1 MPGCTRE
8 KRLTGPIRIFFILNA
23 PLRAPNKAGE
33 DWMVLRRSRFIHKL
47 PVGPDRFLIVHAI
60 RNERLPVDREISVLM
75 DYFGEPRR
83 IPDDCGAIG
92 DLIPY
97 SRDVIAGSIA
107 GLVEREI
114 LTEKTPEEELA
125 AAGAGLSATHGRD
138 PAEMLERYRR
148 EVKEG
153 VASGWAA
160 GARYGVQDLGGAR
173 QRVEVLLFGDCDIQM
188 EADFLRREAAE
199 SGIDLRVSAT
209 FPDDVRFAA
218 EHKHDAIFV
227 GALRARHCMTGP
239 PVPGQHAHA
248 GYLAQARLLLEQLRQ
263 RTSAPILIDNLPEPT
278 VQPLGLAERGIT
290 GHRARF
296 RLANVALAEMAGMMP
311 GVHVVDVA
319 AALGAVGSER
329 MLDDGQVA
337 FTHFG
342 SPGWMLQRPESEK
355 AAVHGIF
362 PDTAPLA
369 QWVGGDPYLRE
380 GALAR
385 THIDALRT
393 VLGIGRKKC
402 VIVDLDGTLWPGV
415 LAETGSPFA
424 WAPEISGVF
433 SYVGLYFG
441 LHEALLCLKKRG
453 LVLACVSKNDEAT
466 VRELWKYPD
475 NYPRNRLLGP
485 DDFVTWRVNWNDKV
499 DNIRAIAE
507 ELGFALDT
515 FVFIDDHPVER
526 DRVRQRL
533 PEVEVWGEDPFSL
546 RRMLLNDP
554 RLQVPVITEESAV
567 RTTLV
572 KAQLERQ
579 QFRADSM
586 DEGQY
591 LSSLQI
597 QCRIERLTNDS
608 RLSRFAELFER
619 TTQFNTTGRKF
630 PLSEL
635 AGLLSN
641 SAAHL
646 FSLDVSDR
654 FGDHGLTG
662 GAVIVNGSILAL
674 AMSCRVL
681 GMEIEH
687 QFLRHMIG
695 EVQETLTGR
704 IIETPRNIP
713 VRNIYRDHGF
723 AEVEPGLWQLI
734 R

>member
-1 MPGCTRE
+1 
-8 KRLTGPIRIFFILNA
+8 
-23 PLRAPNKAGE
+23 
-33 DWMVLRRSRFIHKL
+33 MVLRRSSFIHKL
-47 PVGPDRFLIVHAI
+47 PVGPDRFLLVHAI
-60 RNERLPVDREISVLM
+60 RNMRLPVDRETSVLI

-83 IPDDCGAIG
+83 IPEDCGAIG
-92 DLIPY
+92 QLIPY

-114 LTEKTPEEELA
+114 LTEKTPAEELA

-160 GARYGVQDLGGAR
+160 GAKYGVGDLAGAGK
-173 QRVEVLLFGDCDIQM
+173 RVNVLLFGDCDIQM
-188 EADFLRREAAE
+188 EADFLRREAAQR
-199 SGIDLRVSAT
+199 GIDLRVSAT

-218 EHKHDAIFV
+218 EHEHDAIFV
-227 GALRARHCMTGP
+227 GALRARHSITTAP
-239 PVPGQHAHA
+239 APGQHAHA
-248 GYLAQARLLLEQLRQ
+248 VYLAQARQLLDQLRQ

-296 RLANVALAEMAGMMP
+296 RLANIALSELAATMP
-311 GVHVVDVA
+311 GVHVVDIA
-319 AALGAVGSER
+319 AALGAAGSER

-342 SPGWMLQRPESEK
+342 SPGWMLQRPETEK

-380 GALAR
+380 RALAG
-385 THIDALRT
+385 THVDALIT

-402 VIVDLDGTLWPGV
+402 VVVDLDGTLWPGV

-424 WAPEISGVF
+424 WTPEISGVF

-441 LHEALLCLKKRG
+441 LHEALLCLKQRG

-475 NYPRNRLLGP
+475 NYPRNRLLAP

-499 DNIRAIAE
+499 DNIRVIAE
-507 ELGFALDT
+507 ELGFTLDT
-515 FVFIDDHPVER
+515 FLFIDDHPMER

-546 RRMLLNDP
+546 RRMLLSDP
-554 RLQVPVITEESAV
+554 RLQVPVITEESAG
-567 RTTLV
+567 RTSLV
-572 KAQLERQ
+572 KAQLERR
-579 QFRADSM
+579 QFREAM
-586 DEGQY
+586 NEDEY

-630 PLSEL
+630 SLGELS
-635 AGLLSN
+635 ALLSYPA
-641 SAAHL
+641 SHL

-662 GAVIVNGSILAL
+662 GAVIIDGDISAL
-674 AMSCRVL
+674 AISCRVL
-681 GMEIEH
+681 GMGVEH
-687 QFLRHMIG
+687 QFLRHILAG
-695 EVQETLTGR
+695 VHGTITAR
-704 IIETPRNIP
+704 IITTPRNIP

-723 AEVEPGLWQLI
+723 VEVEPGLAESLFKI
-734 R
+734 SRT

>member
-1 MPGCTRE
+1 
-8 KRLTGPIRIFFILNA
+8 
-23 PLRAPNKAGE
+23 
-33 DWMVLRRSRFIHKL
+33 MVLRRSSFIHKL
-47 PVGPDRFLIVHAI
+47 PVGPDRFLLVHAI
-60 RNERLPVDREISVLM
+60 RNMRLPVDRETSVLI

-83 IPDDCGAIG
+83 IPEDCGAIG
-92 DLIPY
+92 QLLPY

-114 LTEKTPEEELA
+114 LTEKAPEEELA
-125 AAGAGLSATHGRD
+125 SAGAGLSATHGRD

-160 GARYGVQDLGGAR
+160 GNSYGVQDLRGAGK
-173 QRVEVLLFGDCDIQM
+173 RVDALLFGDCDIQM
-188 EADFLRREAAE
+188 EADFLRREAAQR
-199 SGIDLRVSAT
+199 GIDLRVSAT

-218 EHKHDAIFV
+218 EHRHDAIFI
-227 GALRARHCMTGP
+227 GALRARHSITETP
-239 PVPGQHAHA
+239 APGQPAHA
-248 GYLAQARLLLEQLRQ
+248 VYLAQARLLLEQLRQ

-278 VQPLGLAERGIT
+278 VQPLGLAECGIT

-296 RLANVALAEMAGMMP
+296 RLANLALADLAATMP
-311 GVHVVDVA
+311 GVHVVDIA
-319 AALGAVGSER
+319 AALGAAGSER
-329 MLDDGQVA
+329 MLDDGQVD

-342 SPGWMLQRPESEK
+342 SPGWMLQRPEAEK

-362 PDTAPLA
+362 PDVAPLA

-380 GALAR
+380 RALAR
-385 THIDALRT
+385 THVDVLIS

-424 WAPEISGVF
+424 WTPEISGVF

-441 LHEALLCLKKRG
+441 LHEALLCLKQRG

-466 VRELWKYPD
+466 TRELWTYPD
-475 NYPRNRLLGP
+475 NYPRNRLLTP

-515 FVFIDDHPVER
+515 FLFIDDHPVER

-533 PEVEVWGEDPFSL
+533 PEVEVWGDDPFSL
-546 RRMLLNDP
+546 RRMLLSDP

-567 RTTLV
+567 RTNLV
-572 KAQLERQ
+572 KAQIERRQ
-579 QFRADSM
+579 LRESM
-586 DEGQY
+586 DEDQY

-597 QCRIERLTNDS
+597 QCRIERLTGDS
-608 RLSRFAELFER
+608 RLLRFAELFER
-619 TTQFNTTGRKF
+619 TTQFNATGRKF
-630 PLSEL
+630 SLGEL
-635 AGLLSN
+635 AALLSDP
-641 SAAHL
+641 ATHL
-646 FSLDVSDR
+646 FSLHVSDR
-654 FGDHGLTG
+654 FGDHGLIG
-662 GAVIVNGSILAL
+662 GAVVIDRDISAL
-674 AMSCRVL
+674 AISCRVL
-681 GMEIEH
+681 GMGVEH
-687 QFLRHMIG
+687 EFLRQVVSQ
-695 EVQETLTGR
+695 VQAEGPGTLTAR
-704 IIETPRNIP
+704 IMETPRNIP

-723 AEVEPGLWQLI
+723 AEVEPGLWRI
-734 R
+734 SR

>member
-1 MPGCTRE
+1 
-8 KRLTGPIRIFFILNA
+8 
-23 PLRAPNKAGE
+23 
-33 DWMVLRRSRFIHKL
+33 MVLRRSSFIHKL

-60 RNERLPVDREISVLM
+60 RNVRLPVDREISVLI

-114 LTEKTPEEELA
+114 LTEKAPEEELA

-160 GARYGVQDLGGAR
+160 GAKYGVRDLGGAGK
-173 QRVEVLLFGDCDIQM
+173 RVEVLLFGDCDIQM
-188 EADFLRREAAE
+188 ESDFLRREAARW
-199 SGIDLRVSAT
+199 GIDLRVSAT

-218 EHKHDAIFV
+218 EHQHDAIFI
-227 GALRARHCMTGP
+227 GALRTRHFIIEP
-239 PVPGQHAHA
+239 PAPGQPAHA
-248 GYLAQARLLLEQLRQ
+248 GYLAQARHLLEQLRQ

-296 RLANVALAEMAGMMP
+296 RLANVALAEMAGTIP
-311 GVHVVDVA
+311 GVHVVDIA
-319 AALGAVGSER
+319 AALGAAGSER

-369 QWVGGDPYLRE
+369 QWVGADPYLRE
-380 GALAR
+380 GALAS

-424 WAPEISGVF
+424 WTPEISGVF

-441 LHEALLCLKKRG
+441 LHEALLCLKQRG

-466 VRELWKYPD
+466 VRELWMYPD

-499 DNIRAIAE
+499 DNICAIAE

-515 FVFIDDHPVER
+515 FLFIDDHPVER

-554 RLQVPVITEESAV
+554 RLQVPVITEESAA
-567 RTTLV
+567 RTALV
-572 KAQLERQ
+572 KAQLERR
-579 QFRADSM
+579 QFRAESHAASL
-586 DEGQY
+586 DEGHY
-591 LSSLQI
+591 LSSLQL
-597 QCRIERLTNDS
+597 QCRIERLRNDS

-630 PLSEL
+630 SLSEL
-635 AGLLSN
+635 AALLSN
-641 SAAHL
+641 PVAHL

-662 GAVIVNGSILAL
+662 GAVVVNGDILAL

-681 GMEIEH
+681 GMQIEH
-687 QFLRHMIG
+687 QFLRHIIS
-695 EVQETLTGR
+695 EVQAEIQETLSGR
-704 IIETPRNIP
+704 IIETTRNIP

-723 AEVEPGLWQLI
+723 AEVEPGLWRLAD
-734 R
+734 RLPS